1 MKKLLYLLP
10 VLLILSAFFYSCSP
24 KVYSTAADTVNLN
37 KEYRVLLR
45 DVVNLNGDINKL
57 KSNIPVLEA
66 KAQKADAK
74 SKKSLEESRR
84 QAAMATGGEL
94 KQSLKRMMRRMTRK
108 ILKQHVKSWKM
119 QGKVLQTCSRN
130 LPVKKPG
137 YRNSTGRKAALIR
150 MHKGIV
156 PTVSSGIHNFSRE
169 HDFKNTR
176 YTVRLTMHL
185 Q

>member
-10 VLLILSAFFYSCSP
+10 ALLILSAFFYSCSP

-94 KQSLKRMMRRMTRK
+94 KQ
-108 ILKQHVKSWKM
+108 I
-119 QGKVLQTCSRN
+119 
-130 LPVKKPG
+130 
-137 YRNSTGRKAALIR
+137 RKAESKADDAQDDAEDSKAARKKLEDAR
-150 MHKGIV
+150 KSLADLQSELAGKEARLQELDRQK
-156 PTVSSGIHNFSRE
+156 SSINQ
-169 HDFKNTR
+169 NA
-176 YTVRLTMHL
+176 
-185 Q
+185 

>member
-1 MKKLLYLLP
+1 MKKLLYLFP

-57 KSNIPVLEA
+57 KSDIPVLEA

-84 QAAMATGGEL
+84 QAAMATGGDL
-94 KQSLKRMMRRMTRK
+94 KQ
-108 ILKQHVKSWKM
+108 I
-119 QGKVLQTCSRN
+119 
-130 LPVKKPG
+130 
-137 YRNSTGRKAALIR
+137 RKAESKANDAKDDAEDARSAGKKLEDAR
-150 MHKGIV
+150 ESLADLQSEVARKE
-156 PTVSSGIHNFSRE
+156 SR
-169 HDFKNTR
+169 
-176 YTVRLTMHL
+176 L
-185 Q
+185 QELDRQKSAINQNS

>member
-10 VLLILSAFFYSCSP
+10 LLLILSAFFYSCSP

-84 QAAMATGGEL
+84 QAATATGGDL
-94 KQSLKRMMRRMTRK
+94 KQ
-108 ILKQHVKSWKM
+108 I
-119 QGKVLQTCSRN
+119 
-130 LPVKKPG
+130 
-137 YRNSTGRKAALIR
+137 RKAESKADDAQDDAEDSKEA
-150 MHKGIV
+150 HKKLEDARNRLANLQSELAGKE
-156 PTVSSGIHNFSRE
+156 SR
-169 HDFKNTR
+169 
-176 YTVRLTMHL
+176 L
-185 Q
+185 QELDRQKTAINQNS